1 LKEDNTMTIKAY
13 AALTAGG
20 KLEPF
25 EYDPGELGVDQVE
38 IDISSCGLCHSDLSM
53 LNNDWQ
59 MTEYP
64 LVPGHEIVGKINA
77 VGERVTHLKPGQ
89 IVGLGWFS
97 KSCMTCSECMSGNY
111 NLCPTAE
118 GIIVGRHGGFANK
131 VRADKTW
138 VIPLPEGIN
147 VATAGPLF
155 CGGITVFNPIIQNN
169 IQPTDRVGVVGIG
182 GLGHMALRFLNAW
195 GCEVTAFST
204 SPGKEAEARELGAHH
219 FVNTHDADALDK
231 LANSLDM
238 ILVAVNV
245 DLNWDGYINALRPKG
260 KLHIVGAAP
269 SVSATVFPL
278 IIGQK
283 SIGGSPLGS
292 PATMATMIEFAA
304 RHGIGPVTETFPMS
318 KVNDAMEKLRTGKPR
333 FRLVLE
339 NDRD

>member
-1 LKEDNTMTIKAY
+1 MNIKAY
-13 AALTAGG
+13 AAQKAGG
-20 KLEPF
+20 TLEPF
-25 EYDPGELGVDQVE
+25 EYDPGNLQFHEVE
-38 IDISSCGLCHSDLSM
+38 IDISSCGICHSDLSM

-59 MTEYP
+59 MTQYP
-64 LVPGHEIVGKINA
+64 FVPGHEIVGKIAA

-89 IVGLGWFS
+89 TVGLGWFS
-97 KSCMTCSECMSGNY
+97 KSCMTCKECMSGNH
-111 NLCPTAE
+111 NLCPSAE

-131 VRADKTW
+131 VRAHEGW
-138 VIPLPEGIN
+138 IIPLPESIN
-147 VATAGPLF
+147 SATAGPLF

-182 GLGHMALRFLNAW
+182 GLGHLALRFLRAW

-204 SPGKEAEARELGAHH
+204 SPDKEFEARALGAHH
-219 FVNTHDADALDK
+219 FVNTHDPDALAK
-231 LANSLDM
+231 LANSFDM

-245 DLNWDGYINALRPKG
+245 GLDWDGYINALRPKG

-278 IIGQK
+278 ILGQR

-292 PATMATMIEFAA
+292 PATMSTMLDFAA
-304 RHGIGPVTETFPMS
+304 RHGIEPVTETFPMS
-318 KVNDAMEKLRTGKPR
+318 KVNDALEKLRTGKPR

-339 NDRD
+339 NDLT